1 MKLWQIAHVRTG
13 DKGNISNVSVTVYD
27 TKDFNLVRDK
37 LTPEFV
43 KNWYASKYNFPFTDH
58 FFISF
63 LL

>member
-43 KNWYASKYNFPFTDH
+43 KNWYGDQVYSTAPELIMS
-58 FFISF
+58 
-63 LL
+63 